1 MGIGAYTAAILASRV
16 GLPFF
21 AALPLAGVVAAITGF
36 VVGVPTLRLRGLY
49 LVVTTLAFQFIVEHI
64 IYHWESLTQG
74 DKGIKLPD
82 PSLLGY
88 EFKSYESFYY
98 VILVLAVFTAIFAK
112 NLAMSRTGRAFVA
125 VRDRDIAAEIIGV
138 HVAKYKILS
147 FAVSSFIAGMA
158 GALYA
163 YLLRLISPDHFTFG
177 QSILYIAMI
186 IVGGL
191 GTVLGSIIGAI
202 FMILLPELL
211 NAISGPLASAYPAL
225 APRIGGVS
233 ATAYGLVII
242 LFLIFE
248 PAGLFGIWIRIKKYW
263 KPWPFSY

>member
-1 MGIGAYTAAILASRV
+1 
-16 GLPFF
+16 
-21 AALPLAGVVAAITGF
+21 
-36 VVGVPTLRLRGLY
+36 
-49 LVVTTLAFQFIVEHI
+49 
-64 IYHWESLTQG
+64 
-74 DKGIKLPD
+74 
-82 PSLLGY
+82 
-88 EFKSYESFYY
+88 
-98 VILVLAVFTAIFAK
+98 VILVLAVLTAIFAK